1 MFIKPKFLSSF
12 AVNFSVFSSNC
23 SRWPKA
29 FQHPTRMSF
38 KICSNIS
45 LFRTHRQHHS
55 VSTGIEFFGIEQV
68 HGRLLKQRQLLTVR
82 LQLINAPKRKAINV
96 QWKIARKVNERPAG
110 LAFSQLEFK
119 WQVRQAYRVKY
130 RQLSAD
136 ELYELYGRI
145 GFILLTAES

>member
-1 MFIKPKFLSSF
+1 ME
-12 AVNFSVFSSNC
+12 NC
-23 SRWPKA
+23 SKGQRK
-29 FQHPTRMSF
+29 
-38 KICSNIS
+38 
-45 LFRTHRQHHS
+45 
-55 VSTGIEFFGIEQV
+55 TG
-68 HGRLLKQRQLLTVR
+68 
-82 LQLINAPKRKAINV
+82 
-96 QWKIARKVNERPAG
+96 W